1 MAKGYETPSEL
12 RGLEKLI
19 TNFTYQNGFEIS
31 RVFDDWLIYIITYF
45 RYSTKPQ
52 PVQDWNY
59 TQEQDAVFMEMMQ
72 EWINIMKSKTIKSE
86 NSWYDVFGNVYET
99 IICSSSRAT
108 NNGQFFT
115 PAQVCDLVAMMNDT
129 TEPVTGKN
137 ISDMCSGSGRTLLS
151 FHAYNPGN
159 FLLAED
165 IDRTCA
171 MMCVCNFIIHGCVG
185 EVVWHDSLNPERY
198 FGGWRVNEHLSSTGY
213 PGVSRIEKEQSYVIR
228 VLNERKSEHERSKVV
243 KPDHVTPIEAIHV
256 PEPAK
261 VMPPIQLTLFD

>member
-1 MAKGYETPSEL
+1 MAKGNETPAEL

-19 TNFTYQNGFEIS
+19 TTFTYQNGFEIS

-45 RYSTKPQ
+45 RYSTKPH
-52 PVQDWNY
+52 PVPDWNY
-59 TQEQDAVFMEMMQ
+59 TSEQDAVFMEMMQ
-72 EWINIMKSKTIKSE
+72 EWINVMQSKTIKSG
-86 NSWYDVFGNVYET
+86 NSWYDAFGDIYET

-115 PAQVCDLVAMMNDT
+115 PAQMCNILTLMNVPDKS
-129 TEPVTGKN
+129 VTGKKV
-137 ISDMCSGSGRTLLS
+137 SDMCSGSGRTLLS

-159 FLLAED
+159 FLFAED

-185 EVVWHDSLNPERY
+185 EVVWHDSMNPESY

-213 PGVSRIEKEQSYVIR
+213 PGVSRIEKEQSHIIR
-228 VLNERKSEHERSKVV
+228 FWNARKAEHEQSK
-243 KPDHVTPIEAIHV
+243 TIEADLVNPAESIHV
-256 PEPAK
+256 SEPVK
-261 VMPPIQLTLFD
+261 VMRPTQLMLFD